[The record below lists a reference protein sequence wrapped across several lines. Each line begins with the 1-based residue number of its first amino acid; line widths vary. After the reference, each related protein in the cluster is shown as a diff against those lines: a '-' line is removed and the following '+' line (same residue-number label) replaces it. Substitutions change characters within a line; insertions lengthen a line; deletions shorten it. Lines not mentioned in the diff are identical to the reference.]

1 MTDEHPTHRFLC
13 STSPGVEDP
22 DDPPVVTP
30 ATPTFSSGLVTSRA
44 TFPSLPRH
52 RRRTRRSTTLTA
64 PPLPPPPPRYDSR
77 LPTGTTT
84 IGNHHY
90 RYDHHYHCHSP
101 PRVAGTAARRV
112 VWQPVCKRSYA
123 GFSLSIE
130 VVVRLNSVRIHCT
143 ILFERVTIEWR
154 CQLLSLTVTIRVD
167 TSRDHRRG
175 TLWTRA
181 TRGDLRAWDDSVA
194 RCGNST
200 VSWPIYAPVCSP
212 KPRMPPPFVPPRRLL
227 ASHDINV
234 CAIVTHACPWHIP
247 ACALLRAPRIARV
260 WIHSTILGVAAFD
273 ASTREFIFSRRKR

>member
-101 PRVAGTAARRV
+101 PRVAGTAARLDTDNQFANAELRGIFFRSIIRCRAIKPRKNSLHHPIRTSYDRV
-112 VWQPVCKRSYA
+112 A
-123 GFSLSIE
+123 L
-130 VVVRLNSVRIHCT
+130 
-143 ILFERVTIEWR
+143 
-154 CQLLSLTVTIRVD
+154 
-167 TSRDHRRG
+167 
-175 TLWTRA
+175 
-181 TRGDLRAWDDSVA
+181 
-194 RCGNST
+194 ST
-200 VSWPIYAPVCSP
+200 VGSDGHY
-212 KPRMPPPFVPPRRLL
+212 
-227 ASHDINV
+227 
-234 CAIVTHACPWHIP
+234 
-247 ACALLRAPRIARV
+247 
-260 WIHSTILGVAAFD
+260 
-273 ASTREFIFSRRKR
+273 SR

>member
-77 LPTGTTT
+77 LPTDTTT

-112 VWQPVCKRSYA
+112 VSILTTSLQTELRGIFFIYRSCRA
-123 GFSLSIE
+123 IKLRKNSLHHHIRTSYDR
-130 VVVRLNSVRIHCT
+130 VALSSVGSDGHY
-143 ILFERVTIEWR
+143 
-154 CQLLSLTVTIRVD
+154 
-167 TSRDHRRG
+167 SR
-175 TLWTRA
+175 
-181 TRGDLRAWDDSVA
+181 
-194 RCGNST
+194 
-200 VSWPIYAPVCSP
+200 
-212 KPRMPPPFVPPRRLL
+212 
-227 ASHDINV
+227 
-234 CAIVTHACPWHIP
+234 
-247 ACALLRAPRIARV
+247 
-260 WIHSTILGVAAFD
+260 
-273 ASTREFIFSRRKR
+273 